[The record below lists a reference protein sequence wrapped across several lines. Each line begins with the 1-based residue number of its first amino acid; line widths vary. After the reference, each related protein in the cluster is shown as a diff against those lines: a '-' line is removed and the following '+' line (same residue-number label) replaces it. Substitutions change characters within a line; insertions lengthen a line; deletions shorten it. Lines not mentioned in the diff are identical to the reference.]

1 MGIEEL
7 LKLANTGSSA
17 LSPIGAVT
25 GGIQA
30 LSGLVSNIQSKK
42 LYREAEQALNR
53 GNEMNQQATPDI
65 LVSVFN
71 IPLRDAKAIIKH
83 YYNNNMMFFLTF

>member
-1 MGIEEL
+1 MDIQTTYKKDL
-7 LKLANTGSSA
+7 ILNT
-17 LSPIGAVT
+17 
-25 GGIQA
+25 
-30 LSGLVSNIQSKK
+30 
-42 LYREAEQALNR
+42 LNR

-71 IPLRDAKAIIKH
+71 IPIRDAKAIIKH